1 MKANDTPDR
10 LNAALHRL
18 LKGRPI
24 RTKADGRISIS
35 RINQEAGLSQGAVY
49 YYKEFVE
56 AAKEA
61 IKRHRRA
68 LLIQDECAESVT
80 SNGPTNSLVDTFKT
94 ERRLKKKYRD
104 QRDDLKASM
113 DQLVIT
119 NVSLAFRV
127 LELEGENRHLI
138 KGKLVEIR
146 GGRGSESDKA

>member
-18 LKGRPI
+18 LEGRPI

-35 RINQEAGLSQGAVY
+35 RINQEAGLSQGAIY

-56 AAKEA
+56 TAREA
-61 IKRHRRA
+61 IKRHQRA
-68 LLIQDECAESVT
+68 LLIQDGSAQSVT
-80 SNGPTNSLVDTFKT
+80 SKGPANSLVDAVKT
-94 ERRLKKKYRD
+94 ERRLKNQYRI

-113 DQLVIT
+113 DRLVIT

-127 LELEGENRHLI
+127 LELEDENRHLI
-138 KGKLVEIR
+138 KGKIVEFK
-146 GGRGSESDKA
+146 GGRVTDPDKY